1 MRTFKPAFICAS
13 LLALSAVCVLA
24 APPKKH
30 AGKPKAAKSTV
41 GKVITTA
48 SGLKYQDL
56 KVGTG
61 AVAKSGNR
69 VSVHYVGTLSNGKKF
84 DSSVDRGVPF
94 EFTIDGHEV
103 IAGWDEGVTGMR
115 VGGKRKLT
123 IPPALG
129 YGDRA
134 MGDAIPANSTLLF
147 EVQLLGVK

>member
-1 MRTFKPAFICAS
+1 MRTTKVMTICAS
-13 LLALSAVCVLA
+13 LLLLSGMSVLA
-24 APPKKH
+24 APPKKGT
-30 AGKPKAAKSTV
+30 GKPKTGKSTP

-61 AVAKSGNR
+61 PVAKSGQH
-69 VSVHYVGTLSNGKKF
+69 VTVHYVGTLTNGKKF
-84 DSSVDRGVPF
+84 DSSLDHGQPF
-94 EFTIDGHEV
+94 AFNLGAQEV
-103 IAGWDEGVTGMR
+103 IAGWDEGVAGMK

-123 IPPALG
+123 VPPALG

-134 MGDAIPANSTLLF
+134 MGDAIPANSTLIF